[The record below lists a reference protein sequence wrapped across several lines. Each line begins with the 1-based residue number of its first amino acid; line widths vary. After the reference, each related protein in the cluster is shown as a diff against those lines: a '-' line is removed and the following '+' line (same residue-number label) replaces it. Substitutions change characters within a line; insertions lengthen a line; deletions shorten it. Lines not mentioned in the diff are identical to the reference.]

1 MQQQACASQNSRAG
15 RAPTRAA
22 TGAGAG
28 RSKLGARQAAGSA
41 LLRPHSAQ
49 RGVLQPLLGATAA
62 ERRAAQ
68 PVSLLQ
74 AMLDGPE
81 ATMPMG
87 SAAADR
93 DSGSVGPSHAPLLPG
108 QHSAQAVLADEQ
120 GQAVVLNASM
130 TGDKPVERLPRP
142 SSWQRRRAAKQRA
155 AELMQSQPDCEASP
169 EGQLLLQARPERTA
183 VAPTVAG
190 SHRVLDAGVSGAG
203 LHADAAEM
211 PMLEGLAALKDADH
225 LQQVQQL
232 LPQQGL
238 QRPHATAAGRVR
250 DGQAG
255 GAEPCLLHGLLHATP
270 AADGF
275 QPAGLQHEVIKPER
289 PPERHLELWES
300 QPGPQ
305 PAGIQMQAGS
315 QQGRQQQ
322 ATQSMSDDAKALA
335 ELEAFCRGE
344 RHFKTC

>member
-1 MQQQACASQNSRAG
+1 MQQQACASQDSRAG
-15 RAPTRAA
+15 RASTRA
-22 TGAGAG
+22 GAKAG
-28 RSKLGARQAAGSA
+28 RSQLGARQAAGSA

-49 RGVLQPLLGATAA
+49 PGVLQPLLGATAA
-62 ERRAAQ
+62 GRQAAQ

-87 SAAADR
+87 SAAANW
-93 DSGSVGPSHAPLLPG
+93 DSGCVDTSHAPLLSG
-108 QHSAQAVLADEQ
+108 QHFAQAVLAEQ
-120 GQAVVLNASM
+120 GQAVVLYPSI
-130 TGDKPVERLPRP
+130 TGDKPSKRLPRP

-155 AELMQSQPDCEASP
+155 AELMQPQPDCEASP
-169 EGQLLLQARPERTA
+169 EGQPLLQARPERTA
-183 VAPTVAG
+183 VATIVAG
-190 SHRVLDAGVSGAG
+190 SHSVLDAGVSGAG
-203 LHADAAEM
+203 LHGGAAEM
-211 PMLEGLAALKDADH
+211 PRLEGPAALKDMGH
-225 LQQVQQL
+225 LQQMQQL

-255 GAEPCLLHGLLHATP
+255 GAEQCLLQGLLHATP

-289 PPERHLELWES
+289 PPERYVELWES

-305 PAGIQMQAGS
+305 PAGIQKQAGS
-315 QQGRQQQ
+315 QQGQQQQ
-322 ATQSMSDDAKALA
+322 ASQSMSDDAKALA

-344 RHFKTC
+344 RHPKTC